1 MKGMPQSH
9 GDIEMLLSP
18 PNVFSVPLWRTH
30 GRHRTTEPQRRRVCH
45 RVTETL
51 RCFCRTQRPLC
62 VSVALWQVSVPYP
75 TVALCLCGSVA
86 SFCSVSDGRS
96 VPLWLCGKFLFRIRR
111 SLCASVALWQVS
123 VPYATPALCLCGSV
137 ASFCSVPAPL
147 CVSVPLSQVFCS
159 VRNVCS
165 VPLWLCGEFPSLHGS
180 LPEW

>member
-62 VSVALWQVSVPYP
+62 VSVALW
-75 TVALCLCGSVA
+75 
-86 SFCSVSDGRS
+86 
-96 VPLWLCGKFLFRIRR
+96 LCGKFLFRTRR
-111 SLCASVALWQVS
+111 SLCASVALWHVS
-123 VPYATPALCLCGSV
+123 VPYPTLFVALCG
-137 ASFCSVPAPL
+137 P
-147 CVSVPLSQVFCS
+147 
-159 VRNVCS
+159 
-165 VPLWLCGEFPSLHGS
+165 
-180 LPEW
+180 